1 MKAGDLVIWTYK
13 GKREP
18 KMMGV
23 ITSDYTESSPKDGS
37 ILKNVYW
44 FSNDWIRP
52 IEQRFLE
59 VISESR

>member
-13 GKREP
+13 GKRDP
-18 KMMGV
+18 KMMGI
-23 ITSDYTESSPKDGS
+23 ITSDYAEPINGS

-44 FSNDWIRP
+44 FSNEWIRP

-59 VISESR
+59 VVNESR

>member
-13 GKREP
+13 GKRDP
-18 KMMGV
+18 KMMGI
-23 ITSDYTESSPKDGS
+23 ITSDYAESINGS

-44 FSNDWIRP
+44 FSNEWIRP

-59 VISESR
+59 VVNESR

>member
-1 MKAGDLVIWTYK
+1 MKAGDLVIWTHK
-13 GKREP
+13 GKRDP

-23 ITSDYTESSPKDGS
+23 ITSDYAESINGS

-44 FSNDWIRP
+44 FSNEWIRP